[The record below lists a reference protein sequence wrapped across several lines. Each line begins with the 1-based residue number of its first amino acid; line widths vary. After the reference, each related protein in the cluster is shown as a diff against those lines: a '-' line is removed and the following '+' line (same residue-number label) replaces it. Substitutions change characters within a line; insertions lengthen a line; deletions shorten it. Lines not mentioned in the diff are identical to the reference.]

1 MKEKLLRLPEVLRRT
16 GFGRSHIY
24 NLINQ
29 GEFPKQIQISSGAVA
44 WLESEFEAWMEK
56 KFRNQGTTPPG
67 GRPDPPGH
75 LRGTPSAVF
84 IRRRLTEFLI
94 LTDLLDC

>member
-16 GFGRSHIY
+16 GFSRSHIY

-44 WLESEFEAWMEK
+44 WLESEFEEWMDK
-56 KFRNQGTTPPG
+56 KIQESRNNTPG
-67 GRPDPPGH
+67 GK
-75 LRGTPSAVF
+75 T
-84 IRRRLTEFLI
+84 
-94 LTDLLDC
+94 

>member
-29 GEFPKQIQISSGAVA
+29 EEFPKQIQISSGAVA
-44 WLESEFEAWMEK
+44 WLESEFEAWMNNKIQES
-56 KFRNQGTTPPG
+56 RNNTPG
-67 GRPDPPGH
+67 GK
-75 LRGTPSAVF
+75 T
-84 IRRRLTEFLI
+84 
-94 LTDLLDC
+94 

>member
-29 GEFPKQIQISSGAVA
+29 EEFPKQIQISSGSVA
-44 WLESEFEAWMEK
+44 WLESELEAWMEDRIRLS
-56 KFRNQGTTPPG
+56 RNEDTPG
-67 GRPDPPGH
+67 Q
-75 LRGTPSAVF
+75 
-84 IRRRLTEFLI
+84 E
-94 LTDLLDC
+94 

>member
-1 MKEKLLRLPEVLRRT
+1 MKEKLIRLPEVLRRT

-44 WLESEFEAWMEK
+44 WLESEFETWMDK
-56 KFRNQGTTPPG
+56 KIQESRNNTPG
-67 GRPDPPGH
+67 GK
-75 LRGTPSAVF
+75 T
-84 IRRRLTEFLI
+84 
-94 LTDLLDC
+94 

>member
-1 MKEKLLRLPEVLRRT
+1 MKENLLRQHEVLRRT

-44 WLESEFEAWMEK
+44 WLESDFEAWMDK
-56 KFRNQGTTPPG
+56 KIQESRNNTPG
-67 GRPDPPGH
+67 GK
-75 LRGTPSAVF
+75 T
-84 IRRRLTEFLI
+84 
-94 LTDLLDC
+94 